1 MTAQVIAGLDGS
13 DESLAAVEWAA
24 EEARVRQVPLALMNV
39 EELPANPEIP
49 LAQLSEAAERTA
61 ELLRTTSERLRTE
74 HAGLEVSV
82 VRARGRAAEELT
94 AAAHTADVTV
104 LGSRGLA
111 RMAGFLAG
119 SVSLAVVGAAL
130 NPVVLVRAQDERIA
144 PPGGLLVGVD
154 VDRAP
159 DELFAFAFA
168 EAARRNLDLRFLH
181 SWTLPASY
189 GYAALM
195 DPALGVDQSE
205 HLART
210 LRDLMKPW
218 RRRYP
223 EVEATAKAVVGS
235 PALQM
240 VEASRD
246 AELVVVGR
254 RSRRLPLGP
263 HLGHVAQAVIHHSPA
278 PVVVVPVPVP

>member
-1 MTAQVIAGLDGS
+1 MTAQVIAGIDGS
-13 DESLAAVEWAA
+13 DESLAAVAWAA

-61 ELLRTTSERLRTE
+61 ELLRTTSERLRAE

-94 AAAHTADVTV
+94 AAAHTADLTV
-104 LGSRGLA
+104 LGSRGLG
-111 RMAGFLAG
+111 RMTGFLAG
-119 SVSLAVVGAAL
+119 SVSLAVVGTAL
-130 NPVVLVRAQDERIA
+130 NPVVLVRAQDDRNA
-144 PPGGLLVGVD
+144 PAGGMLVGID
-154 VDRAP
+154 IDRVSDA
-159 DELFAFAFA
+159 LLAFSFA
-168 EAARRNLDLRFLH
+168 EAARRRLDLRFLH

-189 GYAALM
+189 GYGALM
-195 DPALGVDQSE
+195 DPALGVDRSE
-205 HLART
+205 HLTRT
-210 LRDLMKPW
+210 LLDLLEPW
-218 RRRYP
+218 RLRYP
-223 EVEATAKAVVGS
+223 EVAATAKAVVGS

-240 VEASRD
+240 VEASRE

-254 RSRRLPLGP
+254 RSRRLPLVP

-278 PVVVVPVPVP
+278 PVAVVPLP

>member
-1 MTAQVIAGLDGS
+1 MTAQVIAGVDGS

-24 EEARVRQVPLALMNV
+24 EEARVRQVPLALV
-39 EELPANPEIP
+39 HIEELPANPEIP
-49 LAQLSEAAERTA
+49 LAQLTEAAERA
-61 ELLRTTSERLRTE
+61 EGLLRATADRLRAE
-74 HAGLEVSV
+74 HAGMEVSV
-82 VRARGRAAEELT
+82 AQSKGRAAEELT
-94 AAAHTADVTV
+94 AAANTADLTV
-104 LGSRGLA
+104 LGSRGLG
-111 RMAGFLAG
+111 RMTGFLAG

-144 PPGGLLVGVD
+144 APGGMLVGVD

-159 DELFAFAFA
+159 DALFAFAFE

-205 HLART
+205 HLTRT
-210 LRDLMKPW
+210 LLDLMEPW
-218 RRRYP
+218 HRRYP

-278 PVVVVPVPVP
+278 PVVIVPLT